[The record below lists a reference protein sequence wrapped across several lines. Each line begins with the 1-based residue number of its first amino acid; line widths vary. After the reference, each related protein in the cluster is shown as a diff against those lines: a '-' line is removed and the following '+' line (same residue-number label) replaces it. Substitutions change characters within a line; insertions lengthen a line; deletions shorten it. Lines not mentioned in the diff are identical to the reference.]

1 MREKIKNNKKLII
14 FSSSLVV
21 VIGVLLIGFKFYNNT
36 NNKLNNKKEETQN
49 DYIVQDKELNIKE
62 DKGEESIVEEEQN
75 QTDNTPKN
83 IEDNNINSKSST
95 NNKSNNTQK
104 NSTPNNNNVNST
116 TDNNSNV
123 ENNSTV
129 PTQSPVEET
138 SPKVNEESKP
148 QNYVGVPDPN
158 SFFYSIHKG
167 RIDKNYTTLEACRQ
181 KSVDVGF
188 LDTTDILNIMCYEVL
203 DGQSNVLGIYMHVN
217 CISGNCERYK
227 VLASIETS

>member
-49 DYIVQDKELNIKE
+49 DYIVQDEELNIKE
-62 DKGEESIVEEEQN
+62 DKGEESIVEEEKN
-75 QTDNTPKN
+75 PTDNTPKN

-104 NSTPNNNNVNST
+104 NSTPNNDNVNST

-123 ENNSTV
+123 ENNSTI
-129 PTQSPVEET
+129 PPSPVEET

-227 VLASIETS
+227 VLAGIETS

>member
-104 NSTPNNNNVNST
+104 NFTPNNDNVNST

-123 ENNSTV
+123 ENNSTI
-129 PTQSPVEET
+129 PPSPVEET

-188 LDTTDILNIMCYEVL
+188 LDTTDILNIICYEVL

-227 VLASIETS
+227 VLAGIETS

>member
-21 VIGVLLIGFKFYNNT
+21 VIGVLLICFEFYNNT

-49 DYIVQDKELNIKE
+49 DYIVQDEELNIKE
-62 DKGEESIVEEEQN
+62 DKGEESIVEEEKN
-75 QTDNTPKN
+75 PTDNTPKN

-104 NSTPNNNNVNST
+104 NSTPNNDNVNST

-123 ENNSTV
+123 ENNSTI
-129 PTQSPVEET
+129 PPSPVEET

-148 QNYVGVPDPN
+148 QNYVNVPDPN

-188 LDTTDILNIMCYEVL
+188 LDTTDILNIICYEVL

-227 VLASIETS
+227 VLAGIETS

>member
-21 VIGVLLIGFKFYNNT
+21 VIGVLLICFEFYNNT

-49 DYIVQDKELNIKE
+49 DYIVQDEELNIKE
-62 DKGEESIVEEEQN
+62 DKGEESIVEEEKN
-75 QTDNTPKN
+75 PTDNTPKN

-104 NSTPNNNNVNST
+104 NFTPNNDNVNST

-123 ENNSTV
+123 ENNSTI
-129 PTQSPVEET
+129 PPSPVEET

-188 LDTTDILNIMCYEVL
+188 LDTTDILNIICYEVL

-227 VLASIETS
+227 VLAGIETS

>member
-21 VIGVLLIGFKFYNNT
+21 VIGVLLICFEFYNNT

-49 DYIVQDKELNIKE
+49 DYIVQDEELNIKE
-62 DKGEESIVEEEQN
+62 DKGEESIVEEEKN
-75 QTDNTPKN
+75 PTDNTPKN

-104 NSTPNNNNVNST
+104 NSTPNNDNVKST

-123 ENNSTV
+123 ENNSTI
-129 PTQSPVEET
+129 PPSPVEET

-148 QNYVGVPDPN
+148 QNYVNVPDPN

-227 VLASIETS
+227 VLAGIETS